1 MKSAIK
7 AVCLVFMAAVIGMGY
22 YLASDGGVTYEFV
35 ETERIENYTGQKFTT
50 TVGKVVKNDTEAE
63 KVQEFKNV
71 AISQTYKCN
80 VKLVQAEWRLIEE
93 TTGVMFTKTYK
104 NTVESVSGAVAP
116 NNYAWVEFTPTM
128 TKLSGYIVKNAGGKE
143 TKTYVEIVY
152 PQADAEKASAPAG
165 TLEFKTSAE
174 KPAEKLS

>member
-7 AVCLVFMAAVIGMGY
+7 AICLVFMVAVIGLGY
-22 YLASDGGVTYEFV
+22 YYAADGGVTYEF
-35 ETERIENYTGQKFTT
+35 EEIERIENYTGQKFTT

-93 TTGVMFTKTYK
+93 KLGVMFTKTYK
-104 NTVESVSGAVAP
+104 KTVDSISGTVAP
-116 NNYAWVEFTPTM
+116 NNYSWVEFTPEM
-128 TKLSGYIVKNAGGKE
+128 TKVTGYIVKNAGGKE

-152 PQADAEKASAPAG
+152 PKADSENASAPAG
-165 TLEFKTSAE
+165 TVEFKTAAE